1 MKKLLTSQSGFKVKT
16 VTTQKQQQH
25 VNQLPAGKVSAVKY
39 NGKTYYAYPTANK
52 DKVYIG
58 TQAHYDAYQKAG
70 QQQMAGDVDFAT
82 RTAGPHRVEI
92 EQFDSLVQWPLTH
105 WEIGRIQVRL
115 ARLLRLRIC

>member
-39 NGKTYYAYPTANK
+39 NGK
-52 DKVYIG
+52 KVYIG